1 MTGMSTYPETPR
13 TELHRL
19 PARGTYD
26 RATVHAILDEALVC
40 HLGFVYRD
48 QPFVIPT
55 TFARDG
61 ETLFVHG
68 AAASRTLKTLA
79 SGLAACVTVTLL
91 DGLVLARTAFH
102 HSMNYRSVVVL
113 GTAREVT
120 AREEKLRALS
130 LFVDKVS
137 PGRAAKVRAPNDKEL
152 NATSVLA
159 LALDEVSAKIRTGMP
174 KDEEDADAQ
183 FPVWAGV
190 VPLDVRAAAPL
201 PENADAARYDVPA
214 LPRAAL

>member
-1 MTGMSTYPETPR
+1 MTTYPATPR

-68 AAASRTLKTLA
+68 AAASRTLKALA
-79 SGLAACVTVTLL
+79 TGLPACVTVTLV

-113 GTAREVT
+113 GNAREVT
-120 AREEKLRALS
+120 ARDEKLRALS
-130 LFVDKVS
+130 LFVEKIS
-137 PGRAAKVRAPNDKEL
+137 PGRASRVRSPNEKEL
-152 NATSVLA
+152 HATSVLA
-159 LALDEVSAKIRTGMP
+159 LVLDEVSAKIRTGMP
-174 KDEEDADAQ
+174 KDEEGEDSVL
-183 FPVWAGV
+183 PVWAGV
-190 VPLDVRAAAPL
+190 VPIGLRAGAIVA
-201 PENADAARYDVPA
+201 ENEDAERYEIPA
-214 LPRAAL
+214 IPGALLR